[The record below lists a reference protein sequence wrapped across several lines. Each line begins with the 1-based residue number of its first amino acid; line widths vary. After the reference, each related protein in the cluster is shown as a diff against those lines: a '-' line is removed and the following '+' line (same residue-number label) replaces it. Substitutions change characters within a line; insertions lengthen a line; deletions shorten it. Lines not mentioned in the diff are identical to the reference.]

1 MSALNRIM
9 LHHAALWNSDA
20 WYRFAWYTW
29 PQIVSLI
36 IVGWIFSDTLH
47 KSAPW
52 AVPMPQEQSTPNPA
66 NFPNAQLCSDAL
78 NRPLTDWDPDPS
90 YRGEIEEAKRRGF
103 SVFDCRKILGLDS
116 PSKPSNPV
124 PHQPSPSPGPPIDPR
139 GNVAQQLRELTTGF
153 LDRWYT
159 IVSGPNSDAL
169 AAAAATYA
177 DQVDYYGKSQSR
189 DQVLAEWQSFM
200 NRWPN
205 RQYKVRQNTLEID
218 CGDLTWSCNVKGFL
232 DFDDNSPAR
241 NARTWGSA
249 TFEYV
254 LQFKV
259 SSATPQIVRE
269 AGTPVER
276 HPEPLSPTTNQSTPQ
291 SGTCDELAA
300 NPNDPAKSPDVAGV
314 PYALLGAQSANA
326 IASCDSAA
334 QNYPNQLR
342 FQYQL
347 ARALETTGDQN
358 DRQKAF
364 AIYKRLVDL
373 RYAAA
378 FDNLG
383 WLYLTLN
390 PSTAAFGPVVDLF
403 RTGVS
408 LGDSD
413 AMVSLAEMIIRGRAA
428 PLNPN
433 ETPLALITRAMQL
446 SNKAAYDELAKIN
459 TQRCSVMDP
468 TGTPLNVRTNPNGTI
483 ITTLNN
489 GTSVMVLNSINS
501 NGRVWA
507 YVTTGNKDGAT
518 GWAFQNYLNCV
529 PRPG

>member
-1 MSALNRIM
+1 
-9 LHHAALWNSDA
+9 
-20 WYRFAWYTW
+20 
-29 PQIVSLI
+29 
-36 IVGWIFSDTLH
+36 
-47 KSAPW
+47 
-52 AVPMPQEQSTPNPA
+52 
-66 NFPNAQLCSDAL
+66 
-78 NRPLTDWDPDPS
+78 
-90 YRGEIEEAKRRGF
+90 
-103 SVFDCRKILGLDS
+103 
-116 PSKPSNPV
+116 
-124 PHQPSPSPGPPIDPR
+124 
-139 GNVAQQLRELTTGF
+139 
-153 LDRWYT
+153 
-159 IVSGPNSDAL
+159 
-169 AAAAATYA
+169 
-177 DQVDYYGKSQSR
+177 
-189 DQVLAEWQSFM
+189 
-200 NRWPN
+200 
-205 RQYKVRQNTLEID
+205 
-218 CGDLTWSCNVKGFL
+218 
-232 DFDDNSPAR
+232 
-241 NARTWGSA
+241 
-249 TFEYV
+249 
-254 LQFKV
+254 
-259 SSATPQIVRE
+259 
-269 AGTPVER
+269 
-276 HPEPLSPTTNQSTPQ
+276 
-291 SGTCDELAA
+291 LAA